1 MKKNLNIIILSI
13 LFSIIIWVSITL
25 SNEYY
30 SNLKLPVKVINLTDG
45 YAVGS
50 SLPESISLKLKAKGW
65 KLIGLHL
72 SGDLVYSIS
81 AGKDTGKVNFRLMNA
96 LTDNTWITSE
106 VQVMDIYPG
115 SLSIF
120 IDKIASKRLPVKAD
134 IELKFKDGFGLS
146 SSLKVVPDS
155 ITVYGAKRII
165 DTLNSVLTTEFV
177 TGKLDNYTS
186 FSLDLLKTPDLQYS
200 PEQVQLTMD
209 VQKIVEKE
217 VNNVLVE
224 IVNVP
229 YDRNVLLIPDRV
241 SIGLRGGINV
251 LGKMNIEKVTAGVK
265 YSDVVMDTIGS
276 IAPEISIP
284 GNTELIY
291 VKPDRLKYII
301 KKF

>member
-81 AGKDTGKVNFRLMNA
+81 AGKDTGKVNFRLLNA

-115 SLSIF
+115 SLNIF

-146 SSLKVVPDS
+146 SPLQVVPDS

-217 VNNVLVE
+217 INNVLVE

-229 YDRNVLLIPDRV
+229 YDRSVLLMPDRV

-251 LGKMNIEKVTAGVK
+251 LGKMNIKKVTAGVK

-276 IAPEISIP
+276 IAPKISVP

>member
-13 LFSIIIWVSITL
+13 LFSIIIWVSITH

-81 AGKDTGKVNFRLMNA
+81 AGKDTGKVNLRLMNA

-115 SLSIF
+115 SLNIF

-134 IELKFKDGFGLS
+134 IKLKFKDGFGLS
-146 SSLKVVPDS
+146 SPLIVVPDS

-165 DTLNSVLTTEFV
+165 DTLNSVVTTEFV

-217 VNNVLVE
+217 VSNVLVE

-229 YDRNVLLIPDRV
+229 YDRNVLLILDRV